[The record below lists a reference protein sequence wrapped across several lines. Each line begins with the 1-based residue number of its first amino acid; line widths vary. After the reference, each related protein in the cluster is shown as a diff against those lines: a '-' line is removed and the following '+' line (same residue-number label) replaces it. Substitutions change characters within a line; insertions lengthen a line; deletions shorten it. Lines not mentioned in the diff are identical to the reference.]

1 MPQDQKNFLL
11 ALAMSLLV
19 IFMWEVW
26 FAPPA
31 PAPAPPPPSE
41 AEPSNPKPSLA
52 APVAPQNNPSQ
63 QDSRQNVLPV
73 ASRIDV
79 RTPSLSG
86 SVSLPGA
93 IFDDLL
99 LINYR
104 DSLDKN
110 AAPVQFLKPQFYQ
123 AHFGWSDRFGEIVGA
138 QTNWQRVN
146 PKAPLTPAQP
156 IILTYQDQKT
166 GLVFRR
172 EISVDE
178 NYMFTITQ
186 TVSNQSEQRRDVSF
200 WGALQRK
207 DLPETSGFYLLHE
220 GFIGFFSEAGLEEI
234 DYDDLDEDEPE
245 IKFNNQKGWLG
256 ITDKYWASVLIPDQ
270 RYNFTAR
277 FTRDEA
283 NRVETYGADFVS
295 APIALASGGEASI
308 TTRFFAGAK
317 KTDLIDGYMEALSIE
332 RFDLMIDWGWFF
344 FMTKPFFLLLDY
356 FSKLTG
362 NFGIA
367 ILIVTILV
375 KVAFFPLANKSYE
388 TMGAMRKM
396 QPEIEK
402 LRARHKGDMMAQ
414 NKEISELWKKHD
426 VKPLMGCLPMLLQI
440 PVFFALY
447 KVLFVTIEMRH
458 APFFGWIKDLSAADP
473 TSLFNLFGLIPL
485 TLPSFLLIGIWPLL
499 MGATMFVQM
508 RLNPPPPDPV
518 QRKIFAWMPVVIT
531 ILLAQFPAGLVIY
544 ATWNTVLS
552 ALQQGIIMKR
562 QGVDIDLL
570 GNLGLKK

>member
-26 FAPPA
+26 FAPPPPA
-31 PAPAPPPPSE
+31 PAPASVPPPPE
-41 AEPSNPKPSLA
+41 AKKSQSFT
-52 APVAPQNNPSQ
+52 APARTQNNPPQ
-63 QDSRQNVLPV
+63 QGGRKNVRP
-73 ASRIDV
+73 ASSRIDV

-99 LINYR
+99 LTNYR

-138 QTNWQRVN
+138 HTNWQRVN

-186 TVSNQSEQRRDVSF
+186 SVRNQSDQMRDISF

-207 DLPETSGFYLLHE
+207 NRPETSGFYLLHE
-220 GFIGFFSEAGLEEI
+220 GFIGFFSESGLEEI
-234 DYDDLDEDEPE
+234 DYDDLDDDEPE
-245 IKFNNQKGWLG
+245 IKFDQQKGWLG
-256 ITDKYWASVLIPDQ
+256 ITDKYWASVFIPDP

-283 NRVETYGADFVS
+283 NRVETHGVDFVS
-295 APIALASGGEASI
+295 APIALASGGEAAI

-317 KTDLIDGYMEALSIE
+317 KTDLIDAYMEALSIE

-518 QRKIFAWMPVVIT
+518 QRKIFAWDARRHHDFTRPVPRRACYLCHLEYCSVGS
-531 ILLAQFPAGLVIY
+531 AAGNHHE
-544 ATWNTVLS
+544 A
-552 ALQQGIIMKR
+552 AGR
-562 QGVDIDLL
+562 
-570 GNLGLKK
+570 

>member
-1 MPQDQKNFLL
+1 MK
-11 ALAMSLLV
+11 
-19 IFMWEVW
+19 
-26 FAPPA
+26 
-31 PAPAPPPPSE
+31 
-41 AEPSNPKPSLA
+41 
-52 APVAPQNNPSQ
+52 
-63 QDSRQNVLPV
+63 DS
-73 ASRIDV
+73 I
-79 RTPSLSG
+79 
-86 SVSLPGA
+86 
-93 IFDDLL
+93 
-99 LINYR
+99 
-104 DSLDKN
+104 
-110 AAPVQFLKPQFYQ
+110 
-123 AHFGWSDRFGEIVGA
+123 
-138 QTNWQRVN
+138 
-146 PKAPLTPAQP
+146 
-156 IILTYQDQKT
+156 
-166 GLVFRR
+166 
-172 EISVDE
+172 
-178 NYMFTITQ
+178 
-186 TVSNQSEQRRDVSF
+186 
-200 WGALQRK
+200 
-207 DLPETSGFYLLHE
+207 
-220 GFIGFFSEAGLEEI
+220 
-234 DYDDLDEDEPE
+234 
-245 IKFNNQKGWLG
+245 
-256 ITDKYWASVLIPDQ
+256 
-270 RYNFTAR
+270 
-277 FTRDEA
+277 
-283 NRVETYGADFVS
+283 
-295 APIALASGGEASI
+295 
-308 TTRFFAGAK
+308 
-317 KTDLIDGYMEALSIE
+317 
-332 RFDLMIDWGWFF
+332 LMIDWGWFF

-473 TSLFNLFGLIPL
+473 TSLFNLFGLDPFDPAEL
-485 TLPSFLLIGIWPLL
+485 SPHRHLAFAD
-499 MGATMFVQM
+499 GATMFVQM

-570 GNLGLKK
+570 GNLGIKK